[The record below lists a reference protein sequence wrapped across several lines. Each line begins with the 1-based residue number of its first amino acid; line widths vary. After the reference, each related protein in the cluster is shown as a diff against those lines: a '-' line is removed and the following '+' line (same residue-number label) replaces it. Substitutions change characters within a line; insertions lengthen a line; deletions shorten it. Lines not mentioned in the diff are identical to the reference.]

1 MIRRL
6 VEMAGQSLLVSLLGG
21 IALLLW
27 STRLVRAKDDVRAV
41 ERAATES
48 HLRRL
53 RERAV
58 ASMET
63 SSLLLDILRDLQ
75 RIIAHL
81 TDVAYPILEADPRSI
96 GRTQGLAAGTEP
108 AGASTRH
115 ILGLC
120 SP

>member
-1 MIRRL
+1 
-6 VEMAGQSLLVSLLGG
+6 MAGQSLLVSLLGG
-21 IALLLW
+21 IALELW

-53 RERAV
+53 REGAV

-63 SSLLLDILRDLQ
+63 SSLHLDILRDLK

-81 TDVAYPILEADPRSI
+81 TDVAYPILEASGELKRS
-96 GRTQGLAAGTEP
+96 RLAPSQPEP
-108 AGASTRH
+108 VRATS
-115 ILGLC
+115 
-120 SP
+120 

>member
-1 MIRRL
+1 
-6 VEMAGQSLLVSLLGG
+6 MAGQSLLVSLLGG

-75 RIIAHL
+75 RIIAQL

-96 GRTQGLAAGTEP
+96 RRTQGLAAGTEP